1 MRLPGLATGMDTDT
15 MIKTMMKPYTMR
27 VDQMKQKS
35 QILLW
40 QQDAYRNVMDG
51 VSNITKK
58 IFRCIKW

>member
-1 MRLPGLATGMDTDT
+1 MPMRLPGLATGMDTDT

-40 QQDAYRNVMDG
+40 QQDA
-51 VSNITKK
+51 IET
-58 IFRCIKW
+58 

>member
-1 MRLPGLATGMDTDT
+1 MPMRLPGLATGMDTDA

-51 VSNITKK
+51 VSNITKN
-58 IFRCIKW
+58 ILMY